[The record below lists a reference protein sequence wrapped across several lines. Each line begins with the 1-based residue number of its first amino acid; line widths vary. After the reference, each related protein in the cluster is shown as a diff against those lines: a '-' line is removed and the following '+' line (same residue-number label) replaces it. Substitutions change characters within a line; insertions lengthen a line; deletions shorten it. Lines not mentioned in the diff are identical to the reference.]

1 MKNKTR
7 QMRHRMFIPHIQRQ
21 GAIRTLPLIL
31 YPLRN
36 DNVERNELTGKVY
49 PRLMRL
55 RSSWNE

>member
-1 MKNKTR
+1 
-7 QMRHRMFIPHIQRQ
+7 MRHSMFIPHIQRQ

-31 YPLRN
+31 YPQRN

>member
-1 MKNKTR
+1 M
-7 QMRHRMFIPHIQRQ
+7 QHSLFIPHIQRQ

-31 YPLRN
+31 YGQSFGN
-36 DNVERNELTGKVY
+36 GNVERNELTRKVY